1 MAKTFRKVVLA
12 YSGGLDTSIIIPW
25 LKETYGCEVV
35 AYVANVGQGD
45 ELDGIEE
52 KALRSGA
59 SQVFVEDLRREFV
72 QDYIFPVLRAGA
84 IYEGKYLL
92 GTSMARPVIAKRQ
105 VEIAHKVG
113 ADAVAHGATGKG
125 NDQVRFELAYK
136 ALDPSL
142 AVIAPWREW
151 HIRSREDAMEYA
163 AARNIPVPVT
173 KDKPYSM
180 DRNLWHISYEG
191 GILEDPAQESPE
203 DVFRWTASPEKAPD
217 EPEYVEIGF
226 EKGYPVSVNGTSCDP
241 VTLLEK
247 LNAIGSRHGVGCV
260 EIVEN
265 RLVGM
270 KSRGVYETPGGT
282 LLHAAHREL
291 EALTIDR
298 DTLHFVAGGAAP
310 LQRSHRG
317 GRVRGAGRAAL
328 RGSAARSEERRGGEV
343 G

>member
-72 QDYIFPVLRAGA
+72 QDYIFSVLRAGA

-173 KDKPYSM
+173 
-180 DRNLWHISYEG
+180 
-191 GILEDPAQESPE
+191 E
-203 DVFRWTASPEKAPD
+203 DVYEALDVR
-217 EPEYVEIGF
+217 
-226 EKGYPVSVNGTSCDP
+226 
-241 VTLLEK
+241 
-247 LNAIGSRHGVGCV
+247 RCV
-260 EIVEN
+260 EA
-265 RLVGM
+265 RQ
-270 KSRGVYETPGGT
+270 SPGGT
-282 LLHAAHREL
+282 APAAVEEALRRAREL
-291 EALTIDR
+291 LSR
-298 DTLHFVAGGAAP
+298 
-310 LQRSHRG
+310 
-317 GRVRGAGRAAL
+317 
-328 RGSAARSEERRGGEV
+328 
-343 G
+343 